1 MKKNLLS
8 LVLLVIAFA
17 TTNAQITN
25 GLVASYSFDGNAN
38 DGSGNGLHASI
49 NKGIPAADRFGNPN
63 NAYWFGGDSNTYIQ
77 IPHNN
82 KLNLAHSKT
91 ISAWYRVD
99 SVVTNWYPSI
109 VYKEGKNVSYPT
121 FGLQFNN
128 DPAYPIKDKYK
139 VGFFFGNGSTN
150 KLISTKEKYADTASF
165 GNWVHIVA
173 TYSNING
180 YQKIYYNGVLSDSI
194 LIGNYT
200 SDTSTKPMQI
210 GRSAAANNFLNY
222 FKGYIDDIRLYDR
235 ELNSNEVDSLFSE
248 PSPILSVKTIN
259 ALEETQIYPNPATS
273 QVFISNI
280 TDKTTINIF
289 DINGK
294 LCKTAVLNYDINTI
308 TIDDLKTGVYTV
320 TLQSNGLT
328 KTHKLLIK

>member
-1 MKKNLLS
+1 MKRILLFT
-8 LVLLVIAFA
+8 LLLVVTIV
-17 TTNAQITN
+17 TSNAQITS

-38 DGSGNGLHASI
+38 DGSGNGLNATI
-49 NKGIPAADRFGNPN
+49 NKGVPAMDRFGNPN

-77 IPHNN
+77 VPHYN

-99 SVVTNWYPSI
+99 STVTNWYPSI
-109 VYKEGKNVSYPT
+109 VYKEGKNISYPT

-128 DPAYPIKDKYK
+128 DPAYQIKDRYK

-210 GRSAAANNFLNY
+210 GRSAAASNFLNY
-222 FKGYIDDIRLYDR
+222 FKGYIDDIRLYNR
-235 ELNSNEVDSLFSE
+235 ELNSSEIDSLFSE
-248 PSPILSVKTIN
+248 PSPILSVKTLDI
-259 ALEETQIYPNPATS
+259 LESVQIYPNPATS
-273 QVFISNI
+273 QIFISNI
-280 TDKTTINIF
+280 SDKTTLDIF
-289 DINGK
+289 DISGK
-294 LCKTAVLNYDINTI
+294 LCKSAILSYDMNTI
-308 TIDDLKTGVYTV
+308 AIDDLKEGVYMI
-320 TLQSNGLT
+320 TLQSKGFT